1 MGHVSYA
8 DEIAATKVMLA
19 GLKANTERLS
29 KRGVDAEF
37 ISELEEDYTQSL
49 TLDNDQEALKAR
61 LKETTAALDG
71 WVDKMRRKRSE
82 ARKLVK
88 LEMPKESWKEFG
100 INDKR

>member
-8 DEIAATKVMLA
+8 DEINATKVMLA
-19 GLKANTERLS
+19 GLKSHAEQMS

-37 ISELEEDYTQSL
+37 LSGLEEDYTVSMN
-49 TLDNDQEALKAR
+49 LDNDQEAFKAR
-61 LKETTAALDG
+61 LKETTATLD
-71 WVDKMRRKRSE
+71 DRIDRMIKKRSI

-100 INDKR
+100 IKDKR